1 MVCANNFTYRWN
13 AVEYD
18 IKEIRGHPLMRD
30 VGEQSLQRALQSAV
44 MSMFPRH
51 ATLVSEG
58 SRCDLLYLLLEGT
71 ATASSGHHGRTT
83 TLFLLK
89 PGAAF
94 PLSSIVRNEVPLS
107 TICTQGPVRVLMLP
121 SASVRALLRSDNDFC
136 LAVLGVMARTS
147 RDKTRE
153 IKNLKLR
160 SAAERLANW
169 IHEMHRSTPKRRRL
183 DLTIDKKT
191 LALRL
196 GMTPENLARGF
207 AHLRDYGVRVE
218 GRTIWIEDPS
228 ALQRFADPTPF
239 IDEQQV

>member
-1 MVCANNFTYRWN
+1 MRWPT
-13 AVEYD
+13 VEYD
-18 IKEIRGHPLMRD
+18 INEIRAHPLLRD
-30 VGEQSLQRALQSAV
+30 VGEQSLQRALAAAV
-44 MSMFPRH
+44 MSVFPRH

-58 SRCDLLYLLLEGT
+58 ARCELLYLLLEGT
-71 ATASSGHHGRTT
+71 ATASSGHHGRAT

-89 PGAAF
+89 PGAVF

-107 TICTQGPVRVLMLP
+107 TISTQGPVRVLMLP
-121 SASVRALLRSDNDFC
+121 SATVRSLLRSDNDFC
-136 LAVLGVMARTS
+136 LAVLGAMARTS

-160 SAAERLANW
+160 SSTERLANW
-169 IHEMHRSTPKRRRL
+169 IHEAHRRTPKRRRL
-183 DLTIDKKT
+183 DLPTDKKT

-207 AHLRDYGVRVE
+207 AHLREFGVRVE

-228 ALQRFADPTPF
+228 ALARYADPTPL
-239 IDEQQV
+239 IDENQT

>member
-1 MVCANNFTYRWN
+1 
-13 AVEYD
+13 
-18 IKEIRGHPLMRD
+18 
-30 VGEQSLQRALQSAV
+30 
-44 MSMFPRH
+44 
-51 ATLVSEG
+51 
-58 SRCDLLYLLLEGT
+58 
-71 ATASSGHHGRTT
+71 
-83 TLFLLK
+83 LLK

-94 PLSSIVRNEVPLS
+94 PLSAVVRNEVPLS
-107 TICTQGPVRVLMLP
+107 TIRAEGPCRILMRP
-121 SASVRALLRSDNDFC
+121 AEAIRTLLQTDNAFC
-136 LAVLGVMARTS
+136 LAMLNAMARTS

-160 SAAERLANW
+160 SSAERLANW
-169 IHEMHRSTPKRRRL
+169 IHEMHRRTPKRRRL
-183 DLTIDKKT
+183 DLAIDKKT

-239 IDEQQV
+239 IDEPQV